1 MMVWGLKVPSMGFM
15 TKILVIVFKSS
26 SFCLLCCLFSGIQCW
41 AFWLFDCNGWQ
52 RNKRK
57 GKNQR
62 GKSCWD
68 KKIKKACQAK
78 VGLRIWSGE
87 GNWLQKCT
95 HGKLMIFF
103 LDRFCCCSSAGC
115 SIIFYWTVV
124 SVLFDLFWM
133 MICLENRLKRFI
145 HRFSCLK
152 FLLFCVWDAMEIWW
166 LGLQCLY
173 VFIFAN
179 NFMSQGVWMNIPI
192 KLANRLTIFWLL
204 SPDV

>member
-1 MMVWGLKVPSMGFM
+1 MMVWGLKVPSMGLM

-57 GKNQR
+57 GKSQR

-103 LDRFCCCSSAGC
+103 WIGFVAAVLQAVVLYSIGLLYLCCLIYFG
-115 SIIFYWTVV
+115 WW
-124 SVLFDLFWM
+124 SV
-133 MICLENRLKRFI
+133 
-145 HRFSCLK
+145 
-152 FLLFCVWDAMEIWW
+152 
-166 LGLQCLY
+166 
-173 VFIFAN
+173 
-179 NFMSQGVWMNIPI
+179 
-192 KLANRLTIFWLL
+192 
-204 SPDV
+204 